1 MAAVAVKYPAFK
13 ELETEVLTL
22 SVDSA
27 ATHKEWH
34 ERELSR
40 MVPGGAQYP
49 MLSDP
54 NGKIGIQYGVYDLG
68 KKLDLRGRFLIDPE
82 GIIQS
87 IEILGIPVGRD
98 ISELLRLL
106 RAFQQHQKTGE
117 LIPCGWQPGKPTLPE
132 KKRLKKLPEKSGNT
146 GSQETLFN
154 QESPVESRLG
164 GLGVSWMS
172 ASNETGFMNE
182 CRSLC

>member
-1 MAAVAVKYPAFK
+1 MAAVAVKYPAFQ
-13 ELETEVLTL
+13 ELEAEVLTL

-54 NGKIGIQYGVYDLG
+54 NGKIGIQYGVYDFG
-68 KKLDLRGRFLIDPE
+68 KKLDLRGWFLIDPE

-98 ISELLRLL
+98 VSEILRLL
-106 RAFQQHQKTGE
+106 RAFQQHQRTGE
-117 LIPCGWQPGKPTLPE
+117 LIPCGWQPGKPTLPREEEAE
-132 KKRLKKLPEKSGNT
+132 KIAGKVWEHWKPRNA
-146 GSQETLFN
+146 F
-154 QESPVESRLG
+154 
-164 GLGVSWMS
+164 
-172 ASNETGFMNE
+172 
-182 CRSLC
+182 